1 MGIIHFD
8 TSKITHIA
16 RIIIS
21 ERKGKITPSDG
32 VVIFTPSKK
41 LEINL
46 KKKGII
52 ISSWEKSAI

>member
-8 TSKITHIA
+8 TSKITYIA

-32 VVIFTPSKK
+32 VVMFTPSKK

-46 KKKGII
+46 KKSII
-52 ISSWEKSAI
+52 QP